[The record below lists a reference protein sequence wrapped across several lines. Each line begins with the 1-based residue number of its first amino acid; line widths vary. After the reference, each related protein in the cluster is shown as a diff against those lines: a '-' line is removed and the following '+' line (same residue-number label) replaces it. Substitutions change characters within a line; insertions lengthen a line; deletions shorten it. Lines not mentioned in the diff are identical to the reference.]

1 MITRAY
7 LLGKRQA
14 EAGDRDEIIPIPSAA
29 QVLPAG
35 FCPTAY
41 RIAYD
46 ERQHEFL
53 VGLTRLA
60 PME

>member
-7 LLGKRQA
+7 LLGKREA
-14 EAGDRDEIIPIPSAA
+14 DAGDRDEIIPLPTSARV
-29 QVLPAG
+29 QPAG
-35 FCPTAY
+35 FYPTAY

-46 ERQHEFL
+46 AQQHEFL